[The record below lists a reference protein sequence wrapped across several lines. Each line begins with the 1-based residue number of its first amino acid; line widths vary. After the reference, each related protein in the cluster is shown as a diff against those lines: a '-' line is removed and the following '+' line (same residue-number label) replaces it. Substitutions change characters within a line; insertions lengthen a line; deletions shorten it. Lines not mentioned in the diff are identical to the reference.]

1 MKRPIRARLPILITA
16 NVLGALLA
24 LVAILGA
31 ISVLAGPAAAPQLV
45 TIPDCGDC
53 NVIVVAKDGGNFTDP
68 IAAMAHIDG
77 QTPDA
82 SNRYLLYIGPG
93 TYLLSEP
100 LQMLEYVDIQGAGE
114 GVTILT
120 RGGSGTHPQTDSS
133 SATVSG
139 ANSAEL
145 RYLTVENIGGL
156 AFAIGIHSNG
166 TSPKLSHVTASVF
179 GATSVNYGLYNVNAS
194 PVMTFVTALAS
205 GGAGTNSYGLS
216 NNSSSSPRMTNV
228 TVSASGSTNN
238 LGVSNSSSSPTMTNV
253 TATASG
259 GTNNFGVSNSTSSSP
274 RMTNVSATATGRHEQ
289 LRRKQRQQFSPND
302 DCHRHSQR
310 RHKQLRRAQHRRLSR
325 NDERRRYRRRRHEQH
340 WRAQRRFVCH
350 DSRRQNRR
358 LRRHKLQLRHPQ
370 PRQHSYRDRERVSY
384 HWGHSQHPQCFRFH
398 HQGQRLGVG
407 RVAKPPPTVAY

>member
-82 SNRYLLYIGPG
+82 SNRYLLYIGLG

-205 GGAGTNSYGLS
+205 GGAGTNSYGL
-216 NNSSSSPRMTNV
+216 
-228 TVSASGSTNN
+228 
-238 LGVSNSSSSPTMTNV
+238 
-253 TATASG
+253 
-259 GTNNFGVSNSTSSSP
+259 
-274 RMTNVSATATGRHEQ
+274 
-289 LRRKQRQQFSPND
+289 
-302 DCHRHSQR
+302 
-310 RHKQLRRAQHRRLSR
+310 
-325 NDERRRYRRRRHEQH
+325 
-340 WRAQRRFVCH
+340 
-350 DSRRQNRR
+350 
-358 LRRHKLQLRHPQ
+358 
-370 PRQHSYRDRERVSY
+370 
-384 HWGHSQHPQCFRFH
+384 
-398 HQGQRLGVG
+398 
-407 RVAKPPPTVAY
+407 

>member
-205 GGAGTNSYGLS
+205 GGDGTNSYGLS

-238 LGVSNSSSSPTMTNV
+238 LGVSNS
-253 TATASG
+253 
-259 GTNNFGVSNSTSSSP
+259 TSSSP
-274 RMTNVSATATGRHEQ
+274 RMTNVSATATGGTNSYGVSNDSS
-289 LRRKQRQQFSPND
+289 SPQMTIVTATASGATNNY
-302 DCHRHSQR
+302 
-310 RHKQLRRAQHRRLSR
+310 AVR
-325 NDERRRYRRRRHEQH
+325 NTGGSPEMTNVGATAAGGTNSIGVLNVVSSATIRGGRIEGSGATNFNYGIRNLGSTATVIVNASHIIGATASIRNVS
-340 WRAQRRFVCH
+340 AFTT
-350 DSRRQNRR
+350 
-358 LRRHKLQLRHPQ
+358 
-370 PRQHSYRDRERVSY
+370 RVSDLVLE
-384 HWGHSQHPQCFRFH
+384 GGEAPANS
-398 HQGQRLGVG
+398 GVLTC
-407 RVAKPPPTVAY
+407 ADSFDETLTPLEPNCLLPPP